1 MEIGEIPFQKLFN
14 AAKQQEV
21 IMDIQKI
28 ISEGKEVKNLGFRF
42 DPQTE
47 FTRARCSVEELLKH
61 YKIKMHSDIGGNS
74 INLSSA
80 SPIFYVSTKKNFGM
94 AWPRPGK
101 SAAIV
106 FAPDGD
112 EIHVGIHGLNNP
124 EGETFF
130 ETGSGMYRII
140 GYGFNPVDLGDNDA
154 RKIEFSKEE
163 KGFTHIEISREL
175 RDGSPHWVVRHL
187 G

>member
-1 MEIGEIPFQKLFN
+1 MEIGEIQFQKLFN

-21 IMDIQKI
+21 YMDIQKI

-42 DPQTE
+42 EPKND
-47 FTRARCSVEELLKH
+47 FTRARCAVEELLKH
-61 YKIKMHSDIGGNS
+61 YKIKMHSAIGGNS

-80 SPIFYVSTKKNFGM
+80 SPIFYVSSKKNFGM
-94 AWPRPGK
+94 AWPRPDK

-112 EIHVGIHGLNNP
+112 EIYVGIYGLNNP

-140 GYGFNPVDLGDNDA
+140 GYGFNPVDLGNSDA
-154 RKIEFSKEE
+154 RKINFSKEE
-163 KGFTHIEISREL
+163 KGFTHIELSCEP
-175 RDGSPHWVVRHL
+175 RDGNPYWVVRHL